1 MMEEQK
7 RQEELQ
13 ALKRDIFESL
23 HCALPGIVVS
33 FDADSQT
40 ATIRPAVKRNKGHL
54 AGRRQWRMQAEE
66 MLNTSARYAGGG
78 TTEPSPTLPLPL
90 LRDVPVFMPVSF
102 EIQEGDACLVIFAD
116 RDIDAWFETGEAEV
130 PPSGRMHSLS
140 DGFAFVG
147 FRTRRNLNEDA
158 SDG

>member
-1 MMEEQK
+1 MSNKYAEM
-7 RQEELQ
+7 Q
-13 ALKRDIFESL
+13 ALKREIFESL
-23 HCALPGIVVS
+23 HCALPGKVVS

-40 ATIRPAVKRNKGHL
+40 AVIQPAVKH
-54 AGRRQWRMQAEE
+54 RRVSSRAERSGVE
-66 MLNTSARYAGGG
+66 GS
-78 TTEPSPTLPLPL
+78 PSSISFPL

-102 EIQEGDACLVIFAD
+102 EVNPGDACLVIFAD

-130 PPSGRMHSLS
+130 PSSGRMHSLS

>member
-1 MMEEQK
+1 MMDEQK

-23 HCALPGIVVS
+23 HCALPGKVVS
-33 FDADSQT
+33 FD
-40 ATIRPAVKRNKGHL
+40 
-54 AGRRQWRMQAEE
+54 
-66 MLNTSARYAGGG
+66 
-78 TTEPSPTLPLPL
+78 
-90 LRDVPVFMPVSF
+90 
-102 EIQEGDACLVIFAD
+102 IQEGDACLVIFAD
-116 RDIDAWFETGEAEV
+116 RDIDSWFETGEAEV

-147 FRTRRNLNEDA
+147 FRTRRNVDEDA